1 MQKLISFVLGAFL
14 MVSTFN
20 VMAIDP
26 PTKTKASAM
35 ESFGYEISSATF
47 QDAVF
52 QSDDN
57 QQVFIDFDDIPVNL
71 KCIQIMDSDGKELF
85 KQSVY
90 KLSVSSLLEID
101 LSAFQQNGLV
111 LEIQTFTDSRFIQLG
126 DMK

>member
-1 MQKLISFVLGAFL
+1 

-26 PTKTKASAM
+26 PTKTKKASPM
-35 ESFGYEISSATF
+35 ESFGYEIPSATF

-71 KCIQIMDSDGKELF
+71 KSIQIMDSEGKELF
-85 KQSVY
+85 KQTVY
-90 KLSVSSLLEID
+90 ELSVSSLLEID

-126 DMK
+126 DLK